1 MVTTGT
7 SYFSLWLF
15 LHDVTDTERIL
26 INLAMLTVNKVVTPA
41 EFTTTY
47 ALKRILYLWRT
58 NAGSTVT
65 NPL

>member
-47 ALKRILYLWRT
+47 ALKRILYL
-58 NAGSTVT
+58 
-65 NPL
+65 